1 MAIFVDDSTK
11 VVVQGIT
18 GRDGGFHSSEMLAY
32 GTKVLAGVTPGR
44 GGQKFQDT
52 VPVYDTVKE
61 AVDEHGVNTSVI
73 FVPPFGAAGAIYEA
87 ADAGCKLIVCITE
100 GVPTV
105 DMVKVMP
112 YLEERGVRLIGPNCP
127 GLLAPGIAKLGILP
141 TSIVKEGPVGL
152 VSRSGTL
159 TYEVVYQLTAAGLG
173 QTTCLG
179 IGGDPVIGTT
189 FMDAIIAF
197 NEDPQTEAFVM
208 IGEIGGDAEEQ
219 AAAYIKENVN
229 KPVVSFIAG
238 QTAPPG
244 KRMGHAGAIVS
255 GGTGTAAEKK
265 VALEAARQALRRS
278 PGDTTLHAL
287 AATAAWRQ
295 FRQSAAP
302 SAYAAVWEDVAFVWV
317 DQKWDIRGI
326 TDESYCVMVPD
337 CPPPPNRHS
346 NLMWVPEVG
355 YSVAQERR
363 LLDHGISAAEAARL
377 AGGLNSQQTMVV
389 MRRDPKVL
397 ELIVAKDRTMYP
409 ARQEVNDQVEV
420 RMLQGS
426 GAMAFY
432 QPAGIKIVT
441 NVGPVP

>member
-18 GRDGGFHSSEMLAY
+18 GRDGGFHSGEMLAY
-32 GTKVLAGVTPGR
+32 GTKLLAGVTPGR
-44 GGQKFQDT
+44 GGQRFQDT

-159 TYEVVYQLTAAGLG
+159 TYEVVYQLSAAGLG

-197 NEDPQTEAFVM
+197 NEDPKTEAFVM

-219 AAAYIKENVN
+219 AAAYIKEHVK

-265 VALEAARQALRRS
+265 VALEAAGI
-278 PGDTTLHAL
+278 P
-287 AATAAWRQ
+287 
-295 FRQSAAP
+295 
-302 SAYAAVWEDVAFVWV
+302 VA
-317 DQKWDIRGI
+317 DRPMDI
-326 TDESYCVMVPD
+326 VP
-337 CPPPPNRHS
+337 C
-346 NLMWVPEVG
+346 L
-355 YSVAQERR
+355 QE
-363 LLDHGISAAEAARL
+363 IW
-377 AGGLNSQQTMVV
+377 
-389 MRRDPKVL
+389 K
-397 ELIVAKDRTMYP
+397 K
-409 ARQEVNDQVEV
+409 
-420 RMLQGS
+420 
-426 GAMAFY
+426 
-432 QPAGIKIVT
+432 
-441 NVGPVP
+441 

>member
-32 GTKVLAGVTPGR
+32 GTKIVAGVTPGR
-44 GGQKFQDT
+44 GGQKFQDQ

-61 AVDEHGVNTSVI
+61 AVSEQGANTSVI

-112 YLEERGVRLIGPNCP
+112 YLEERGARLIGPNCP

-141 TSIVKEGPVGL
+141 TSIVNEGPVGL

-159 TYEVVYQLTAAGLG
+159 TYEVVYQLSAAGLG

-179 IGGDPVIGTT
+179 IGGDPIIGTT

-197 NEDPQTEAFVM
+197 NEDPKTEAFVM

-219 AAAYIKENVN
+219 AAEYIKANVN

-244 KRMGHAGAIVS
+244 KKMGHAGAIVS
-255 GGTGTAAEKK
+255 GGSGTAAEKK
-265 VALEAARQALRRS
+265 KALEAAGIPVAERPMDIVPAL
-278 PGDTTLHAL
+278 
-287 AATAAWRQ
+287 
-295 FRQSAAP
+295 
-302 SAYAAVWEDVAFVWV
+302 
-317 DQKWDIRGI
+317 
-326 TDESYCVMVPD
+326 
-337 CPPPPNRHS
+337 
-346 NLMWVPEVG
+346 
-355 YSVAQERR
+355 QE
-363 LLDHGISAAEAARL
+363 IW
-377 AGGLNSQQTMVV
+377 
-389 MRRDPKVL
+389 K
-397 ELIVAKDRTMYP
+397 K
-409 ARQEVNDQVEV
+409 
-420 RMLQGS
+420 
-426 GAMAFY
+426 
-432 QPAGIKIVT
+432 
-441 NVGPVP
+441 